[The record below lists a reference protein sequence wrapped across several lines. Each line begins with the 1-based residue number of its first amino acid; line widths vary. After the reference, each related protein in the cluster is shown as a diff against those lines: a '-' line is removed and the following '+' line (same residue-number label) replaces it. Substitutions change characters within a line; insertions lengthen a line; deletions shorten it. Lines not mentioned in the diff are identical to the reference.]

1 MIAEALNSQATTTT
15 TTTTTTATTKAT
27 KIEDNPLNI
36 AVTCSETK
44 CKTRNCTN
52 AAVEGCSCRMC
63 EVCCVR
69 LQHKTKLY
77 NQKKPIK
84 PRVSE

>member
-1 MIAEALNSQATTTT
+1 MIAEALKSQPAATTTST
-15 TTTTTTATTKAT
+15 TIITS
-27 KIEDNPLNI
+27 EDNPVKESI
-36 AVTCSETK
+36 TCSETK

-84 PRVSE
+84 PRVSERIPFL